1 MGCKALDTHMK
12 GEKHKCYADSQATT
26 VPIQMFA
33 ASVSTSKANVT
44 PALVSSSP
52 STSNAFGTFS
62 PTTTLKAE
70 MLWVLHM
77 VSRHHSYTSNEDVST
92 VFRAMF
98 PDSEQFSLTCAKTFS
113 CGKDKTSY
121 LAWFG
126 LVPYIKR
133 QLLSS
138 VNQGSFVLM
147 FDESMN
153 RTTKSK
159 QLDLHVRY
167 WANDENGSLVQ
178 SRYLGSQ
185 YMGHSTAEDL
195 LEKFKVSH
203 STI

>member
-1 MGCKALDTHMK
+1 MK
-12 GEKHKCYADSQATT
+12 GEKHKRYADSQATT

-33 ASVSTSKANVT
+33 ALVSTSKANVT
-44 PALVSSSP
+44 PALVSSGP

-70 MLWVLHM
+70 MLWVLHA
-77 VSRHHSYTSNEDVST
+77 VSRHHSYTSNEDMST
-92 VFRAMF
+92 VFRALF
-98 PDSEQFSLTCAKTFS
+98 PDSECAKTFS
-113 CGKDKTSY
+113 CGRDKASY
-121 LAWFG
+121 LARFG

-133 QLLSS
+133 KLLSS
-138 VNQGSFVLM
+138 VNQGSFVVM

-167 WANDENGSLVQ
+167 WAIDENGSRVQ